1 MGNGTVLQIR
11 PAGEKMWCLRDLL
24 SAIPIFFFFLH
35 FLFCVFFLSTLPPKM
50 NCSMLFQVSL
60 GNCSAPVCKNGCPF
74 PLILHSRA
82 IYGYFLSLFLSSL
95 ARLQWGTIMSCS
107 LQKKKK
113 QKRCGLSDAR
123 KGTDRAMKPE
133 MSILFISHLGCPALL
148 HRMKLN
154 TRGNPFTAGHL
165 EVSLC
170 AVHLYCCGTR
180 HV

>member
-24 SAIPIFFFFLH
+24 SAIPIFFFF
-35 FLFCVFFLSTLPPKM
+35 FCIFSSVFFFLSTLPPKM

-107 LQKKKK
+107 LHKKKK
-113 QKRCGLSDAR
+113 NKNDVGCRMRGKARIGPWSQRCRFSSSPTSAAPL
-123 KGTDRAMKPE
+123 
-133 MSILFISHLGCPALL
+133 C
-148 HRMKLN
+148 
-154 TRGNPFTAGHL
+154 FTGWN
-165 EVSLC
+165 
-170 AVHLYCCGTR
+170 
-180 HV
+180 